1 MKREKTAGMTITED
15 EWKALLGKIRE
26 KESEIGDRLT
36 ISSYLRDYVLKPHLN
51 GNSSPPQETEIEEPK
66 ITFSEPAPG
75 PDPDA
80 FDFDDIEF

>member
-1 MKREKTAGMTITED
+1 MKREIVVSMAITED
-15 EWKALLGKIRE
+15 EMKELTLRLRSKEDELGK
-26 KESEIGDRLT
+26 RLT
-36 ISSYLRDYVLKPHLN
+36 MSTFLREFPLKVYLN
-51 GNSSPPQETEIEEPK
+51 GNSSPPQETQIEEPK

>member
-51 GNSSPPQETEIEEPK
+51 GNSSPPQETVIETTPNETEK
-66 ITFSEPAPG
+66 KG
-75 PDPDA
+75 RW
-80 FDFDDIEF
+80 DDIQF